1 MHPLKGINVQIDLV
15 FPGLTK
21 KSLRPSDT
29 KGTLREYGIGTSQ
42 TGKPLLFF
50 TLNANSYQTFW
61 TKQSKNFFSLLSL
74 RTLLTTNAFM
84 RYVITY
90 LADLRIH
97 HYLLA
102 HLTKI

>member
-1 MHPLKGINVQIDLV
+1 MHPLKGIDVPIDLV

-21 KSLRPSDT
+21 KLLRPSYT
-29 KGTLREYGIGTSQ
+29 EGTSREYGIGTSQ

-50 TLNANSYQTFW
+50 TLNANSYQTW
-61 TKQSKNFFSLLSL
+61 IKQSKNFFSLLSL

-84 RYVITY
+84 RYATTY

-102 HLTKI
+102 YLTKI